1 MPPEQ
6 PYTPPPAPSS
16 ALDRTKV
23 LAGLGIIV
31 VLLIIAG
38 ALYYFFG
45 TTRSNTQFVVA
56 DSEAGIAY
64 VYAQGRLTAAPE
76 VPTPQD
82 AVYAPEGWLPV
93 TVTSEETGLRACS
106 SKECAEIFSYG
117 IPPEKPVAFT
127 VGGDTLALISPL
139 TQEFMVYTLYPSTP
153 VRIEPVY
160 VAQNTALPGV
170 GAIAKESD
178 TDNTYVFAESVTGE
192 SGSVLRVCRATV
204 PAGANEVK
212 AHTCAETPVAA
223 PLTSLFITQ
232 LP

>member
-38 ALYYFFG
+38 ALYFFFG
-45 TTRSNTQFVVA
+45 NTRSTAQFVVA
-56 DSEAGIAY
+56 DGEAGVAY
-64 VYAQGRLTAAPE
+64 IYTQGRLSAATE

-93 TVTSEETGLRACS
+93 TVTSEESGLRACS

-117 IPPEKPVAFT
+117 IPPEMPVAFT
-127 VGGDTLALISPL
+127 VEGDTLALISPL
-139 TQEFMVYTLYPSTP
+139 TKEFMVYTLYPSTP
-153 VRIEPVY
+153 VRIEPAY
-160 VAQNTALPGV
+160 VATNAAVPGV
-170 GAIAKESD
+170 GAIAKEQG
-178 TDNTYVFAESVTGE
+178 TDNYVFAESVTRE

-204 PAGANEVK
+204 PTGTAEVK
-212 AHTCAETPVAA
+212 AHACAETAVAA